1 MGAIG
6 CGTGVAADAPP
17 DLRGGKPSISTSVVF
32 ASIDSRGSLIY
43 LLLYVYLPHGVHS
56 GRGLV
61 PISGRPFK
69 ISMHGRGYYFGDD
82 SGGITG

>member
-6 CGTGVAADAPP
+6 CGTRVAADAPP
-17 DLRGGKPSISTSVVF
+17 EKPSTSTSVIF

-43 LLLYVYLPHGVHS
+43 LLLYVYFPHGVHS

-61 PISGRPFK
+61 PISRRPFK
-69 ISMHGRGYYFGDD
+69 ISMHGRGYFFGDD
-82 SGGITG
+82 LGGITG